1 MAEKMTIFLETL
13 ERTVERLEHAR
24 SNILLSRDT
33 GSLDSGDLDMNPDY
47 ADNLEAVDAVTLVY
61 ERVIDELAQV
71 LDEEIENLRR
81 IVDDLAESP

>member
-1 MAEKMTIFLETL
+1 MAEKITFFLETL

-33 GSLDSGDLDMNPDY
+33 GSLDSGDPDITPDY

-61 ERVIDELAQV
+61 ERVMEELAQV
-71 LDEEIENLRR
+71 LDEEIENLRK
-81 IVDDLAESP
+81 IAEELEES